1 MKTVERIMSYVAAA
15 ILFVMMLVTF
25 VDVVGR
31 QMNQPLRGSTEITGV
46 CLMLV
51 IFLMLPLVT
60 LRRSHIRVDLF
71 EPLFGK
77 VMFGAQRVAVGLLGG
92 VLFGLMAYR
101 LWTLGLRSLRR
112 GSVTI
117 DLGIP
122 EGYLLLT
129 MCVFSAITAVA
140 FVVAI
145 VVRTRNDD
153 DHVPHE
159 ELIDE
164 GL

>member
-1 MKTVERIMSYVAAA
+1 MKTLERIMSYLAAA
-15 ILFVMMLVTF
+15 IMFAMMLVTF
-25 VDVVGR
+25 VDVTGR
-31 QMNQPLRGSTEITGV
+31 QFNQPLRGSTEVTGV
-46 CLMLV
+46 SLMLV

-77 VMFGAQRVAVGLLGG
+77 VLFAVQRVVAGLMGG

-101 LWTLGLRSLRR
+101 LWTLGMRSLSR

-129 MCVFSAITAVA
+129 MSIFSAITAVA

-145 VVRTRNDD
+145 FLGSNANNSS
-153 DHVPHE
+153 
-159 ELIDE
+159 E